1 MTIVKLYTRQG
12 VPIPMKQGLG
22 ELLIRVKF
30 LIPTYL
36 NKFDS
41 CLKYDTKLQNV
52 FDKEPDRRDIN
63 INYDGNC
70 TKSADKQSPSNNP

>member
-12 VPIPMKQGLG
+12 VPLSMKQGLG